1 MSYSLGSLA
10 PRPFVSRPP
19 RDTIQGGT
27 SEIAFMEN
35 DQPKIITDCF
45 GNRIVPSVVGK
56 KEDGTVVVGQVAYNQ
71 LISSPDRTMAEVKR
85 LMGSDTMIS
94 LDDEK
99 YLPHE
104 LSSLILK
111 ELKKYAEDYLGE
123 EVVEAVIT
131 VPANFNNS
139 QRKVTKMAG
148 EMAGLKVERIINEP
162 TAAAM
167 AYGLNNY
174 DKEEKILVYDLGGGT
189 FDVSILEMFEG
200 ILDVKSSRGNDRLG
214 GKDFDS
220 RIEKYIEKEF
230 EKTYNQNLYKG
241 LDVKNKLSIKLRVK
255 EAAIN
260 AKKELS
266 TQLSTTINIPFITII
281 DNKPVSIGMELTR
294 DKFNQ
299 LTKDLVISTTE
310 KIDEALKAAKLKEKD
325 IDRVLLIGGSSRIP
339 AVKELVEKKFKGKI
353 ITGINPDEAVAMG
366 AAIQAGIK
374 GNQIT
379 DVENLIITDKCSYNL
394 GTSIIK
400 IGDGKVISG
409 AFDCIIPIDSSI
421 PCSNKK
427 TYYTAVDNQD
437 EVRIEV
443 FEGNEEMAED
453 NVKIGDFILKGI
465 PKGKAGEQSIDVQF
479 DYDLNGILE
488 VKATIVSTGKSINKI
503 IDNFKL
509 TKLPI
514 DSLADE
520 NMYYRYKVDSWQEY
534 ELAESVKNIIEL
546 AEKKMKHIKDED
558 KYDEIEN
565 ILDELKMAVIYNNKE
580 LVEKFDDELTDILFE
595 D

>member
-1 MSYSLGSLA
+1 MGKIIGIDLG
-10 PRPFVSRPP
+10 
-19 RDTIQGGT
+19 TTT

-94 LDDEK
+94 LAGEK

-281 DNKPVSIGMELTR
+281 DNKPVSIRMELTR

>member
-1 MSYSLGSLA
+1 MGRIIGIDLG
-10 PRPFVSRPP
+10 
-19 RDTIQGGT
+19 TTT
-27 SEIAFMEN
+27 SEIAYIEN
-35 DQPKIITDCF
+35 DEPKIIPDCF

-71 LISSPDRTMAEVKR
+71 LISSPDRTISEVKR
-85 LMGSDTMIS
+85 LMGSDI
-94 LDDEK
+94 LIPVGDKK

-104 LSSLILK
+104 LSSMILK
-111 ELKKYAEDYLGE
+111 ELKNYAEDYFGE

-139 QRKVTKMAG
+139 QRKVTKLAG

-162 TAAAM
+162 TAAAI
-167 AYGLNNY
+167 AYGINNSQ
-174 DKEEKILVYDLGGGT
+174 KEEKILVYDLGGGT
-189 FDVSILEMFEG
+189 LDVSILEIFDG

-220 RIEKYIEKEF
+220 RIEKYIEDEF
-230 EKTYNQNLYKG
+230 EKTYKQNLYKD
-241 LDVKNKLSIKLRVK
+241 LDMKNKLSIKMRIK

-266 TQLSTTINIPFITII
+266 TQLTTTINIPFINII
-281 DNKPVSIGMELTR
+281 DNKPVSIDMEFTR
-294 DKFNQ
+294 EKFDE

-325 IDRVLLIGGSSRIP
+325 IDTVLLVGGSSRIP
-339 AVKELVEKKFKGKI
+339 AVRELVEKKFKGKI
-353 ITGINPDEAVAMG
+353 ISGINPDEAVAMG

-374 GNQIT
+374 SNQIT
-379 DVENLIITDKCSYNL
+379 CEENLMITDKCSYNL

-400 IGDGKVISG
+400 IGDGKIIEG

-421 PCSNKK
+421 PCSKKK
-427 TYYTAVDNQD
+427 TYYTAVDNQE

-443 FEGNEEMAED
+443 FEGNESMAAD
-453 NVKIGDFILKGI
+453 NTKIGDFLLKGV
-465 PKGKAGEQSIDVQF
+465 PKGKAGEESIDVQF

-488 VKATIVSTGKSINKI
+488 VKATIVSTGKSVNKI

-509 TKLPI
+509 IKLPP
-514 DSLADE
+514 DSLS
-520 NMYYRYKVDSWQEY
+520 NQSMYDRFNTESWLEY
-534 ELAESVKNIIEL
+534 DLAKNVKNTVEL
-546 AEKKMKHIKDED
+546 AEKKINNLKENEKEYKNIK
-558 KYDEIEN
+558 KLMDEIK
-565 ILDELKMAVIYNNKE
+565 LAVIYNDEE
-580 LVEKFDDELTDILFE
+580 LVEKLDEKLTDLLF
-595 D
+595 DI

>member
-1 MSYSLGSLA
+1 MGKIIGIDLG
-10 PRPFVSRPP
+10 
-19 RDTIQGGT
+19 TTT

-565 ILDELKMAVIYNNKE
+565 ILDELKMAVIYNNRE

>member
-1 MSYSLGSLA
+1 MGKIIGIDLG
-10 PRPFVSRPP
+10 
-19 RDTIQGGT
+19 TTT

-310 KIDEALKAAKLKEKD
+310 KIDEALKAAKLKKKD
-325 IDRVLLIGGSSRIP
+325 INRVLLIGGSSRIP
-339 AVKELVEKKFKGKI
+339 AVKEKKKKKFKGKI

>member
-1 MSYSLGSLA
+1 MGKIIGIDLG
-10 PRPFVSRPP
+10 
-19 RDTIQGGT
+19 TTT

-299 LTKDLVISTTE
+299 LNKDLVTSTTE

>member
-1 MSYSLGSLA
+1 MGKIIGIDLG
-10 PRPFVSRPP
+10 
-19 RDTIQGGT
+19 TTT

-465 PKGKAGEQSIDVQF
+465 PKGKAGEQSIDLQF

>member
-1 MSYSLGSLA
+1 MGKIIGIDLG
-10 PRPFVSRPP
+10 
-19 RDTIQGGT
+19 TTT

-558 KYDEIEN
+558 KYDEI
-565 ILDELKMAVIYNNKE
+565 
-580 LVEKFDDELTDILFE
+580 
-595 D
+595 

>member
-1 MSYSLGSLA
+1 MGKIIGIDLG
-10 PRPFVSRPP
+10 
-19 RDTIQGGT
+19 TTT

-71 LISSPDRTMAEVKR
+71 LILSPDRTMSELKR

>member
-1 MSYSLGSLA
+1 MGKIIGIDLG
-10 PRPFVSRPP
+10 
-19 RDTIQGGT
+19 TTT

-123 EVVEAVIT
+123 EVAEAVIT

>member
-1 MSYSLGSLA
+1 MGKIIGIDLG
-10 PRPFVSRPP
+10 
-19 RDTIQGGT
+19 TTT

-310 KIDEALKAAKLKEKD
+310 NIDEALKAAKLKEKD

>member
-1 MSYSLGSLA
+1 MGKIIGIDLG
-10 PRPFVSRPP
+10 
-19 RDTIQGGT
+19 TTT

-580 LVEKFDDELTDILFE
+580 LVEKFDDELTDILSE

>member
-1 MSYSLGSLA
+1 MGRIIGIDLG
-10 PRPFVSRPP
+10 
-19 RDTIQGGT
+19 TTT
-27 SEIAFMEN
+27 SEIAYIEN
-35 DQPKIITDCF
+35 DEPKIIPDCF

-71 LISSPDRTMAEVKR
+71 LISSPDRTISEVKR
-85 LMGSDTMIS
+85 LMGSDI
-94 LDDEK
+94 LIPVGDKK

-104 LSSLILK
+104 LSSMILK
-111 ELKKYAEDYLGE
+111 ELKNYAEDYFGE

-139 QRKVTKMAG
+139 QRKVTKLAG

-162 TAAAM
+162 TAAAI
-167 AYGLNNY
+167 AYGINNSQ
-174 DKEEKILVYDLGGGT
+174 KEEKILVYDLGGGT
-189 FDVSILEMFEG
+189 LDVSILEIFDG

-220 RIEKYIEKEF
+220 RIEKYIEDEF
-230 EKTYNQNLYKG
+230 EKTYKQNLYKD
-241 LDVKNKLSIKLRVK
+241 LDMKNKLSIKMRIK

-266 TQLSTTINIPFITII
+266 TQLTTTINIPFINII
-281 DNKPVSIGMELTR
+281 DNKPVSIDMEFTR
-294 DKFNQ
+294 EKFDE

-325 IDRVLLIGGSSRIP
+325 IDTVLLVGGSSRIP
-339 AVKELVEKKFKGKI
+339 AVRELVEKKFKGKI
-353 ITGINPDEAVAMG
+353 ISGINPDEAVAMG

-374 GNQIT
+374 SNQIT
-379 DVENLIITDKCSYNL
+379 CEENLMITDKCSYNL

-400 IGDGKVISG
+400 IGDGKIIEG

-421 PCSNKK
+421 PCSKKK
-427 TYYTAVDNQD
+427 TYYTAVDNQE

-443 FEGNEEMAED
+443 FEGNESMAAD
-453 NVKIGDFILKGI
+453 NTKIGDFLLKGV
-465 PKGKAGEQSIDVQF
+465 PKGKAGEESIDVQF

-488 VKATIVSTGKSINKI
+488 VKATIVSTGKSVNKI

-509 TKLPI
+509 IKLPP
-514 DSLADE
+514 DSLS
-520 NMYYRYKVDSWQEY
+520 NQSMYDRFNTESWLEY
-534 ELAESVKNIIEL
+534 DLAKNVKNTVEL
-546 AEKKMKHIKDED
+546 AEKKINNLKENEKEYKNIK
-558 KYDEIEN
+558 KLMDEIK
-565 ILDELKMAVIYNNKE
+565 LAVIYNDEE
-580 LVEKFDDELTDILFE
+580 LVEKLDEKLTDLLF
-595 D
+595 DL

>member
-1 MSYSLGSLA
+1 MGRIIGIDLG
-10 PRPFVSRPP
+10 
-19 RDTIQGGT
+19 TTT
-27 SEIAFMEN
+27 SEIAYIEN
-35 DQPKIITDCF
+35 DEPKIIPDCF

-71 LISSPDRTMAEVKR
+71 LISSPDRTISEVKR
-85 LMGSDTMIS
+85 LMGSDI
-94 LDDEK
+94 LIPVGDKK

-104 LSSLILK
+104 LSSMILK
-111 ELKKYAEDYLGE
+111 ELKNYAEDYFGE

-139 QRKVTKMAG
+139 QRKVTKLAG

-162 TAAAM
+162 TAAAI
-167 AYGLNNY
+167 AYGINNSQ
-174 DKEEKILVYDLGGGT
+174 KEEKILVYDLGGGT
-189 FDVSILEMFEG
+189 LDVSILEIFDG

-220 RIEKYIEKEF
+220 RIEKYIEEEF
-230 EKTYNQNLYKG
+230 EKIYKKDLYKD
-241 LDVKNKLSIKLRVK
+241 LDMKNKLSIKMRIK

-266 TQLSTTINIPFITII
+266 TQLTTTINIPFINII
-281 DNKPVSIGMELTR
+281 DSKPVSIDMEFTR
-294 DKFNQ
+294 EKFDE

-325 IDRVLLIGGSSRIP
+325 IDTVLLVGGSSRIP
-339 AVKELVEKKFKGKI
+339 AVRELVEKKFKGKI
-353 ITGINPDEAVAMG
+353 ISGINPDEAVAMG

-374 GNQIT
+374 SNQIT
-379 DVENLIITDKCSYNL
+379 CEENLMITDKCSYNL

-400 IGDGKVISG
+400 IGDGKIIEG

-421 PCSNKK
+421 PCSKKK
-427 TYYTAVDNQD
+427 TYYTAVDNQE

-443 FEGNEEMAED
+443 FEGNESMAAD
-453 NVKIGDFILKGI
+453 NTKIGDFLLKGV
-465 PKGKAGEQSIDVQF
+465 PKGKAGEESIDVQF

-488 VKATIVSTGKSINKI
+488 VKATIVSTGKSVNKI

-509 TKLPI
+509 IKLPL
-514 DSLADE
+514 DSLSNQSIYDRFNTE
-520 NMYYRYKVDSWQEY
+520 FWLEY
-534 ELAESVKNIIEL
+534 DLAKNVKNTLEL
-546 AEKKMKHIKDED
+546 AEKKINDLKENEKEYKNIK
-558 KYDEIEN
+558 KLMDEIK
-565 ILDELKMAVIYNNKE
+565 LAVIYNDEE
-580 LVEKFDDELTDILFE
+580 LVEKLDEKLTDLLF
-595 D
+595 DL

>member
-1 MSYSLGSLA
+1 MGKIIGIDLG
-10 PRPFVSRPP
+10 
-19 RDTIQGGT
+19 TTT

-94 LDDEK
+94 LDEEK

-339 AVKELVEKKFKGKI
+339 AVKELVERKFKGKI

>member
-1 MSYSLGSLA
+1 MGKIIGIDLG
-10 PRPFVSRPP
+10 
-19 RDTIQGGT
+19 TTT

-230 EKTYNQNLYKG
+230 EKTYNQNLYKD

-266 TQLSTTINIPFITII
+266 TQMTTTINIPFITII
-281 DNKPVSIGMELTR
+281 NNKPVSIGMELTR
-294 DKFNQ
+294 EKFNN
-299 LTKDLVISTTE
+299 LTKDLVKNTTE

-325 IDRVLLIGGSSRIP
+325 IDTVLLVGGSSRIV
-339 AVKELVEKKFKGKI
+339 AVRELVESKFSGKI
-353 ITGINPDEAVAMG
+353 ISGINPDEAVAMG
-366 AAIQAGIK
+366 AAIQGAIK
-374 GNQIT
+374 NNQIT
-379 DVENLIITDKCSYNL
+379 SEENLIITDKCSYNL

-400 IGDGKVISG
+400 IGDGKIINGV
-409 AFDCIIPIDSSI
+409 FDCIIPIDSSI
-421 PCSNKK
+421 PCSRKK

-443 FEGNEEMAED
+443 YEGNEFMAED
-453 NVKIGDFILKGI
+453 NTKIGDFILKGV
-465 PKGKAGEQSIDVQF
+465 PKAKAGEESIDVQF
-479 DYDLNGILE
+479 DYDLNGILQ
-488 VKATIVSTGKSINKI
+488 VKATIVSTNKSINKI

-520 NMYYRYKVDSWQEY
+520 NIYERFKLNSWMEY
-534 ELAESVKNIIEL
+534 ALAKNVKETIEL
-546 AEKKMKHIKDED
+546 AQKKLNNLDKNKNEYKEIEKIMEELKLAVIYDNEQLVE
-558 KYDEIEN
+558 KYDE
-565 ILDELKMAVIYNNKE
+565 
-580 LVEKFDDELTDILFE
+580 ELTDLLF
-595 D
+595 DI

>member
-1 MSYSLGSLA
+1 MGRIIGIDLG
-10 PRPFVSRPP
+10 
-19 RDTIQGGT
+19 TTT
-27 SEIAFMEN
+27 SEISYMEN
-35 DQPKIITDCF
+35 DEAKIIPDCF

-56 KEDGTVVVGQVAYNQ
+56 KEDGTVIVGQVAYNQ
-71 LISSPDRTMAEVKR
+71 LIPAPDRTIAEVKR
-85 LMGSDTMIS
+85 LMGSDTLIP
-94 LDDEK
+94 LGDKK

-104 LSSLILK
+104 LSAMILK
-111 ELKKYAEDYLGE
+111 ELKNYAEDYLGE
-123 EVVEAVIT
+123 EVTEAVIT

-139 QRKVTKMAG
+139 QRKVTKLAG

-167 AYGLNNY
+167 AYGINNLQ
-174 DKEEKILVYDLGGGT
+174 KEEKILVYDLGGGT
-189 FDVSILEMFEG
+189 FDVSVLELFEG

-230 EKTYNQNLYKG
+230 EKTYNQNLYKD

-266 TQLSTTINIPFITII
+266 TQMTTTINIPFITII
-281 DNKPVSIGMELTR
+281 NNKPVSIGMELTR
-294 DKFNQ
+294 EKFNN
-299 LTKDLVISTTE
+299 LTKDLVKNTTE

-325 IDRVLLIGGSSRIP
+325 IDTVLLVGGSSRIV
-339 AVKELVEKKFKGKI
+339 AVRELVESKFSGKI
-353 ITGINPDEAVAMG
+353 ISGINPDEAVAMG
-366 AAIQAGIK
+366 AAIQGAIK
-374 GNQIT
+374 NNQIT
-379 DVENLIITDKCSYNL
+379 SEENLIITDKCSYNL

-400 IGDGKVISG
+400 IGDGKIINGV
-409 AFDCIIPIDSSI
+409 FDCISPIDSSI
-421 PCSNKK
+421 PCSRKK

-443 FEGNEEMAED
+443 YEGNEFMAED
-453 NVKIGDFILKGI
+453 NTKIGDFILKGV
-465 PKGKAGEQSIDVQF
+465 PKAKAGEESIDVQF
-479 DYDLNGILE
+479 DYDLNGILQ
-488 VKATIVSTGKSINKI
+488 VKATIVSTNKSINKI

-520 NMYYRYKVDSWQEY
+520 NIYERFKLNSWMEY
-534 ELAESVKNIIEL
+534 ALAKNVKETIEL
-546 AEKKMKHIKDED
+546 AQKKLNNLDKNKNEYKEIEKIMEELKLAVIYDNEQLVE
-558 KYDEIEN
+558 KYDE
-565 ILDELKMAVIYNNKE
+565 
-580 LVEKFDDELTDILFE
+580 ELTDLLF
-595 D
+595 DI

>member
-1 MSYSLGSLA
+1 MGKIIGIDLG
-10 PRPFVSRPP
+10 
-19 RDTIQGGT
+19 TTT

-503 IDNFKL
+503 IDNFKF

>member
-1 MSYSLGSLA
+1 MGKIIGIDLG
-10 PRPFVSRPP
+10 
-19 RDTIQGGT
+19 TTT
-27 SEIAFMEN
+27 SEIAYIEN
-35 DQPKIITDCF
+35 DEPKIIPDCF

-71 LISSPDRTMAEVKR
+71 LIPSPDRTISEVKR
-85 LMGSDTMIS
+85 LMGSDTKIS
-94 LDDEK
+94 LGKEK
-99 YLPHE
+99 YMPHE
-104 LSSLILK
+104 ISSLILK

-139 QRKVTKMAG
+139 QRKVTKLAG
-148 EMAGLKVERIINEP
+148 EMAGLKVDRIINEP

-167 AYGLNNY
+167 AYGINNS

-200 ILDVKSSRGNDRLG
+200 ILDVKSSRGDDRLG

-230 EKTYNQNLYKG
+230 ERIYNQNLYKG
-241 LDVKNKLSIKLRVK
+241 IDIQNKLSIKLRVK

-266 TQLSTTINIPFITII
+266 NQLTTTINIPFITVI
-281 DNKPVSIGMELTR
+281 DNKPVSISIDLKR
-294 DKFNQ
+294 DKFNK
-299 LTKDLVISTTE
+299 LTKDLVDKTTQ
-310 KIDEALKAAKLKEKD
+310 KIDEALKAANLKPKD
-325 IDRVLLIGGSSRIP
+325 IDTVLLIGGSSRIP
-339 AVKELVEKKFKGKI
+339 AVRSLVESKFKGKI
-353 ITGINPDEAVAMG
+353 ISGINPDEAVAMG

-374 GNQIT
+374 SNQIT
-379 DVENLIITDKCSYNL
+379 CEESLIIADKCSYNL

-421 PCSNKK
+421 PCSKK
-427 TYYTAVDNQD
+427 KVYYTAVDNQE

-443 FEGNEEMAED
+443 YEGNEELAED
-453 NVKIGDFILKGI
+453 NEKIGDFLLKGV
-465 PKGKAGEQSIDVQF
+465 PKAKAGKESIEVQF

-488 VKATIVSTGKSINKI
+488 VKATIVSTGDSINKI

-509 TKLPI
+509 VKLPQ
-514 DSLADE
+514 DALVDE
-520 NMYYRYKVDSWQEY
+520 NLYEKFKMDEWMDYDLASGVKGTV
-534 ELAESVKNIIEL
+534 ELAQKRINNSKLEKDNKKNRRIEKL
-546 AEKKMKHIKDED
+546 LK
-558 KYDEIEN
+558 
-565 ILDELKMAVIYNNKE
+565 ELKLAVIYNNEE
-580 LVEKFDDELTDILFE
+580 LVEKYDEELTDILFE
-595 D
+595 E